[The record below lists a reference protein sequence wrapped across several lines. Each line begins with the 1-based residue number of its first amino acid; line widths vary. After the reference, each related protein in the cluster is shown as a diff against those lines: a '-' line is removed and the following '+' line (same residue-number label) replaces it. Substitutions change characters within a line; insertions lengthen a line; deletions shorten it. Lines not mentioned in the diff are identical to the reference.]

1 MPAVP
6 RHALYFAPFEDLSD
20 PQAVVDIA
28 VAAEGNGWDGLFLW
42 DHVLRAD
49 VQRVADVWI
58 TLAAIAAATD
68 RIRIGPMVT
77 PLTRRRI
84 APLVRQTVSLDRLS
98 AGRLTMGIGL
108 GVDSGGELSRFG
120 EVAEPKVQAARLDE
134 AADLLVRAWSGDP
147 VVHHGD
153 QFTVD
158 DVTFLPRP
166 AQEPLPIWCAARGT
180 ALRPVRRAARFQ
192 GLFPIEVGVAELTT
206 MLDEVRRVRGT
217 LEGFDVAALVSP
229 NDDPALLEVPG
240 VTWALRA
247 YSPDTPAADI
257 LAAASAPPA

>member
-1 MPAVP
+1 VP
-6 RHALYFAPFEDLSD
+6 LRHALYFAPFEDLSE

-28 VAAEGNGWDGLFLW
+28 VAAEANGWDGLFLW

-49 VQRVADVWI
+49 VERLADVWI
-58 TLAAIAAATD
+58 TLAAVAAATE

-98 AGRLTMGIGL
+98 RGRLVMGIGL

-120 EVAEPKVQAARLDE
+120 EEVEPRVRAARLDE
-134 AADLLVRAWSGDP
+134 AADLLVRAWSGEP

-153 QFTVD
+153 HFRVD

-166 AQEPLPIWCAARGT
+166 AQTPLPIWCAARGT
-180 ALRPVRRAARFQ
+180 ALRPVTRAAQFQ
-192 GLFPIEVGVAELTT
+192 GLFPIEVGVPELTA
-206 MLDEVRRVRGT
+206 MLAEVCRVRGS
-217 LEGFDVAALVSP
+217 LDGFDVAAHVSP
-229 NDDPALLEVPG
+229 DDDPALLEVPG
-240 VTWALRA
+240 VTWALRS
-247 YSPDTPAADI
+247 YPPDTPAGDI
-257 LAAASAPPA
+257 LSVASAPPA